1 MILNKIGYY
10 IMALKLTQLA
20 SKPQLICI
28 NIDTPEI
35 QERYKDSLE
44 FWIMDRQPIDQ
55 FIKMATIKGEN
66 YGEMIRMV
74 NELVLDENGKQVIA
88 EGEALP
94 NDVMLAVMA
103 AVVERLGK

>member
-1 MILNKIGYY
+1 
-10 IMALKLTQLA
+10 MALNLTQLA
-20 SKPQLICI
+20 SKPQLIKI
-28 NIDTPEI
+28 TLDTKEI
-35 QERYKDSLE
+35 LEKYGDSLE

-55 FIKMATIKGEN
+55 FIKMATLGADN

-74 NELVLDENGKQVIA
+74 NNLVLDEAGAPAIK

-94 NDVMLAVMA
+94 NDVMLSVIG

>member
-1 MILNKIGYY
+1 MG
-10 IMALKLTQLA
+10 LKLTQLA
-20 SKPQLICI
+20 SKPQLIKLTL
-28 NIDTPEI
+28 DKPEI
-35 QERYKDSLE
+35 VEKYGDSLE

-55 FIKMATIKGEN
+55 FIKMATLGADN

-74 NELVLDENGKQVIA
+74 NALVLDETGNLAVK

-94 NDVMLAVMA
+94 NDVMMAVIG